1 MAYYIACDYDEPDR
15 QTYRGI
21 VIIDTLTNEVAH
33 RFYSG
38 NFDHDFQEYQS
49 WLEDTEPYYYEGE
62 SLVNYIGDLHDPALS
77 EGPDLHLF

>member
-62 SLVNYIGDLHDPALS
+62 SLLNYIGDLHDPALN
-77 EGPDLHLF
+77 EDPDLHLF